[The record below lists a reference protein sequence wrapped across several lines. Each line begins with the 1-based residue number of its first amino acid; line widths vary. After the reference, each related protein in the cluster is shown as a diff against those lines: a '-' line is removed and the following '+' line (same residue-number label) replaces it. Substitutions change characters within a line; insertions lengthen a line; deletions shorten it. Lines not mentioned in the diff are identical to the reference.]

1 MMVIILHLRQF
12 HHLPLVGMV
21 AFVSIVVLAVVVVE
35 LVDIESKLENKLRE
49 S

>member
-1 MMVIILHLRQF
+1 MIIHLRQF
-12 HHLPLVGMV
+12 HHLPLVVVGMMV
-21 AFVSIVVLAVVVVE
+21 VFVSIVVLVVVG